1 MTLAWWGQSRRWWML
16 RGLSLATTAVWTR
29 AIIAAHHDGMMPLG
43 FAILYAILYHAE
55 VIASAL
61 RADRE
66 AEKTRSLRHG
76 STLFVT
82 LVVAGLTAAILSAL
96 NDSTPMTR
104 TTWLAAEA
112 LACGTWRATHSAIR
126 PATHHDLSR
135 RRTARAL
142 PRW

>member
-1 MTLAWWGQSRRWWML
+1 
-16 RGLSLATTAVWTR
+16 
-29 AIIAAHHDGMMPLG
+29 MMPLG

-66 AEKTRSLRHG
+66 PEKTRSLQHG
-76 STLFVT
+76 GALFVT

-104 TTWLAAEA
+104 ATWLAAEA
-112 LACGTWRATHSAIR
+112 LACATGGLCVPRSGP
-126 PATHHDLSR
+126 PAHHDLSPQ
-135 RRTARAL
+135 RTARAL